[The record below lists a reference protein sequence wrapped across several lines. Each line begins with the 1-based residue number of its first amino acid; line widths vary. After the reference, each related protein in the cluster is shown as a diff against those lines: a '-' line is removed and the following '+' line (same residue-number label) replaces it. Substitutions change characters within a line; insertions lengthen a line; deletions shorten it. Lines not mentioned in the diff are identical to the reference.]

1 MPIKSRSAQ
10 NARRRRAIL
19 RSAHVAVAAFAL
31 GAGCSGGSD
40 EGSSATARTST
51 VVNGSMTPTD
61 TQRSAPAPTR
71 IIWLGRYALWVTDV
85 RVALEKAGTLQHRR
99 GRPVAVRVTREL
111 GGALDALRHCNA
123 TRREKL
129 VPPHHAFARSARLL
143 GRACSLFARG
153 AEVDMRALERG
164 RPDRYAVAFALW
176 SEAAKLVQR
185 ANGLLPRPQATQR
198 LPLPVGGGML
208 EASRVEPLFSS
219 VANEQAAPAAQV
231 RCWAE
236 PEWTKVKWEAFGRND
251 DLAGFASPEF
261 KRVNLDPRIC
271 RRLASLAYVGS
282 RPTGVEQLELAF
294 ALDTIMHESGHL
306 NESGDFYG
314 AGANEPLAECWGMQH
329 IRQAARAFGAS
340 SVYAAELAER
350 YWREVYP
357 TRPRT
362 YRSPRCRNGGAYD
375 VRPGTDVWP

>member
-1 MPIKSRSAQ
+1 V
-10 NARRRRAIL
+10 
-19 RSAHVAVAAFAL
+19 HVALATFAL
-31 GAGCSGGSD
+31 AVGCSGGAD
-40 EGSSATARTST
+40 EGSNAKTPASASTTATGNAISTEARPSATPLAK
-51 VVNGSMTPTD
+51 GS
-61 TQRSAPAPTR
+61 
-71 IIWLGRYALWVTDV
+71 WLGRYALWVTDV

-99 GRPVAVRVTREL
+99 GLTVAVRATAEL
-111 GGALDALRHCNA
+111 ESALDALRRCNA

-129 VPPHHAFARSARLL
+129 DPPPRVFARSARLL
-143 GRACSLFARG
+143 VRACSLFALG
-153 AEVDMRALERG
+153 AEADARALER
-164 RPDRYAVAFALW
+164 RQPDRYAGVFALW
-176 SEAAKLVQR
+176 SGAAKLVQR

-208 EASRVEPLFSS
+208 EASRVEPFFTA

-236 PEWTKVKWEAFGRND
+236 PEWTTVKTEAFGRSD

-271 RRLASLAYVGS
+271 RRLALLAYAAS
-282 RPTGVEQLELAF
+282 RPTGIEQLELAF
-294 ALDTIMHESGHL
+294 ALDAIMHESGHL

-314 AGANEPLAECWGMQH
+314 RGANEPLAECWGMQH
-329 IRQAARAFGAS
+329 IREAARALGAS
-340 SVYAAELAER
+340 PAYAAELAER

-362 YRSPRCRNGGAYD
+362 YRSLRCRNGGPYD
-375 VRPGTDVWP
+375 VRPGNDVWP